1 MSAAPPSR
9 TAKGNCRPEIRNAR
23 NARTLDP
30 EPDDRQLHLTPA
42 SHGQG
47 SGYKNAD
54 CPAQTTNAAEHCTP
68 VAVFVLSCSV
78 LLQMLETGCPDL
90 SFRVLLREGSRRR
103 EDALEEFRERIA
115 GLLAIAVVMA
125 VPLYGLVSSTDFTLV
140 EESAAAEPNTVPRGL
155 EPPLVNPQAV
165 LSRLQTNELSP
176 SDIRMVQ
183 TRLKDSGFDPGP
195 IDGVAGKRTLA
206 ALNAYRQ
213 SISLSPVLIVSRET
227 IGTLQHR

>member
-1 MSAAPPSR
+1 
-9 TAKGNCRPEIRNAR
+9 
-23 NARTLDP
+23 
-30 EPDDRQLHLTPA
+30 
-42 SHGQG
+42 
-47 SGYKNAD
+47 
-54 CPAQTTNAAEHCTP
+54 
-68 VAVFVLSCSV
+68 
-78 LLQMLETGCPDL
+78 MLETGLPDL

-115 GLLAIAVVMA
+115 GLLAIALVMA
-125 VPLYGLVSSTDFTLV
+125 VPLYGLVSSTDFSLV
-140 EESAAAEPNTVPRGL
+140 EESAAAEANAVLRGF

-176 SDIRMVQ
+176 SDIRVVQ
-183 TRLKDSGFDPGP
+183 MRLKDSGFDPGP